1 MTMSASSKLVM
12 TNSSIVLP
20 SRIAAAGAAAVA
32 LIIIGLHALK
42 PEFEPS
48 WRFISE
54 YAIGRHAWI
63 MKGGFLIWALSCAAL
78 ALALWQEVRNRAGKV
93 GVGILLLVAAA
104 MVPAG
109 LFPQDPITA
118 APNEL
123 TTSGSIHA
131 LASMI
136 GIPGLPIA
144 AVLISSSLWRTN
156 AQWRSS
162 RSLIMATAH
171 ATWISL
177 ALMTAYLVWAVPR
190 AGGFNAEV
198 LAGSMNRLVV
208 GSYLA
213 WQIATACCLL
223 RHAKRTNALRL
234 TEKQL

>member
-109 LFPQDPITA
+109 LFPQDPVTA

-190 AGGFNAEV
+190 AV
-198 LAGSMNRLVV
+198 SHV
-208 GSYLA
+208 
-213 WQIATACCLL
+213 
-223 RHAKRTNALRL
+223 
-234 TEKQL
+234 

>member
-1 MTMSASSKLVM
+1 MKMSASSKLV
-12 TNSSIVLP
+12 TADSSIAIP
-20 SRIAAAGAAAVA
+20 SRIAAVGPAAVA

-63 MKGGFLIWALSCAAL
+63 MKGGFLIWAVSCAAL

-156 AQWRSS
+156 TLWRPS

-198 LAGSMNRLVV
+198 WAGSMNRLVV

>member
-1 MTMSASSKLVM
+1 
-12 TNSSIVLP
+12 
-20 SRIAAAGAAAVA
+20 
-32 LIIIGLHALK
+32 
-42 PEFEPS
+42 
-48 WRFISE
+48 
-54 YAIGRHAWI
+54 
-63 MKGGFLIWALSCAAL
+63 
-78 ALALWQEVRNRAGKV
+78 
-93 GVGILLLVAAA
+93 LLLVAAA

-156 AQWRSS
+156 TLWRSS

-177 ALMTAYLVWAVPR
+177 ALMH
-190 AGGFNAEV
+190 
-198 LAGSMNRLVV
+198 RLFGV
-208 GSYLA
+208 GSA
-213 WQIATACCLL
+213 P
-223 RHAKRTNALRL
+223 RRRL
-234 TEKQL
+234 

>member
-1 MTMSASSKLVM
+1 MKMSASSKLVM
-12 TNSSIVLP
+12 AASIVVP
-20 SRIAAAGAAAVA
+20 SRIAAAGPATVA
-32 LIIIGLHALK
+32 LMIIGLHALK
-42 PEFEPS
+42 PDFEPS

-63 MKGGFLIWALSCAAL
+63 MKGGFLIWAVSCAAL
-78 ALALWQEVRNRAGKV
+78 ALALWQEVRNRAGKI

-131 LASMI
+131 VASMI

-156 AQWRSS
+156 TRWRSN
-162 RSLIMATAH
+162 RSLIMTTAH

-177 ALMTAYLVWAVPR
+177 ALMTAYLAWAVPR

-198 LAGSMNRLVV
+198 AAGWMNRFVV

-223 RHAKRTNALRL
+223 RHAQRANALRL
-234 TEKQL
+234 TEEQP